1 MYSRAAAG
9 RTWPAGKR
17 ATQPGTGYVHWPA
30 LCLKNA
36 LRALGNS
43 PPFKGGVISL
53 QLSVWP
59 VDRACSRLGSPFSRL
74 AMFSRLL
81 PGCLTPTCRQRR
93 HNYICQATCPG
104 CPLFPGC
111 PAAQCSLF
119 SRLPL
124 SRLFTR
130 HFNWASCGSS
140 TRSDHGKV
148 GSWLGARMVRFLFDV
163 GERLAYY

>member
-1 MYSRAAAG
+1 MVILGLKVHLAF
-9 RTWPAGKR
+9 GKTLEADLTEVLVR
-17 ATQPGTGYVHWPA
+17 
-30 LCLKNA
+30 
-36 LRALGNS
+36 S
-43 PPFKGGVISL
+43 VISPSAL
-53 QLSVWP
+53 LSLVLASFYDIFAFWTWGRFIWP
-59 VDRACSRLGSPFSRL
+59 VDRACSRLGSLFSRL

-119 SRLPL
+119 SRLLP

-130 HFNWASCGSS
+130 HYP
-140 TRSDHGKV
+140 
-148 GSWLGARMVRFLFDV
+148 LGR
-163 GERLAYY
+163 

>member
-1 MYSRAAAG
+1 M
-9 RTWPAGKR
+9 
-17 ATQPGTGYVHWPA
+17 
-30 LCLKNA
+30 C
-36 LRALGNS
+36 
-43 PPFKGGVISL
+43 
-53 QLSVWP
+53 WP

-81 PGCLTPTCRQRR
+81 PGCLTPTCQQRR

-119 SRLPL
+119 SRLLP

-130 HFNWASCGSS
+130 HYTLGSDWLTQPGQCRTITTLGILASRLVSFPDCPAGQRRLYSRLLTTTPNGSQCNKL
-140 TRSDHGKV
+140 TLPIV
-148 GSWLGARMVRFLFDV
+148 I
-163 GERLAYY
+163 